1 MLVTPGVDTD
11 RYDNLWNLDFR
22 LAHNAKM
29 NRVTITPSVELF
41 NAFNN
46 DVVLSRARNIGS
58 ATLDRVEEVISPRI
72 LRLGV
77 RLAF

>member
-1 MLVTPGVDTD
+1 
-11 RYDNLWNLDFR
+11 
-22 LAHNAKM
+22 M